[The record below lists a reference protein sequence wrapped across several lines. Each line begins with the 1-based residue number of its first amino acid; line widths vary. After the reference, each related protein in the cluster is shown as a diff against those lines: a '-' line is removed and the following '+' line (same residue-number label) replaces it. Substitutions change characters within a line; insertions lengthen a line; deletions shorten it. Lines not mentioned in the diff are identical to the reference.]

1 MAQFGLGLQLM
12 AYGLIGV
19 FMVLI
24 VFFGMIKAL
33 IKLFPARD
41 DEEPKVS

>member
-1 MAQFGLGLQLM
+1 MAQLGLGLQLM
-12 AYGLIGV
+12 VYGLIGV

-41 DEEPKVS
+41 DEEQKTA